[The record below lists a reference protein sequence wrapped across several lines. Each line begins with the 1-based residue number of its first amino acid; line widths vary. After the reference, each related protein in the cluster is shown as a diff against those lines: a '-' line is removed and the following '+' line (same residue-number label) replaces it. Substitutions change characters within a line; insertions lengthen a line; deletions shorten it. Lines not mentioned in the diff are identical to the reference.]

1 MRAFPALRR
10 PRTSALL
17 LLLVASICSWSLTG
31 CGGSDGG
38 SGSGGTTVS
47 VDIGEPATA
56 TSAPATSAT
65 TATTTATTGAPVG
78 LADPHEAAKRLYDAW
93 KANDKVTAAT
103 VAEASAVESM
113 WQTVPGDYALYN
125 NCNTG
130 EFGSSA
136 CLYRGDAGTIQFAME
151 QRGALWVVVE
161 AVFSAV

>member
-17 LLLVASICSWSLTG
+17 LVLVASICSWSLTG

-38 SGSGGTTVS
+38 SGSGGTTVT

-65 TATTTATTGAPVG
+65 TTTATTAAPVG

-125 NCNTG
+125 KCNTG

-161 AVFSAV
+161 AVFSAA

>member
-47 VDIGEPATA
+47 VDIGDPATA

-65 TATTTATTGAPVG
+65 TATTATTGAPVG

-136 CLYRGDAGTIQFAME
+136 CLYRGDPGTIQFAME
-151 QRGALWVVVE
+151 QHGALWVVVE
-161 AVFSAV
+161 AVFSAA

>member
-47 VDIGEPATA
+47 VDIGDPATA

-65 TATTTATTGAPVG
+65 TATTATTGAPVG

-161 AVFSAV
+161 AVFSAA

>member
-47 VDIGEPATA
+47 VDIGDPATA

-65 TATTTATTGAPVG
+65 TATTATTGAPVG

>member
-10 PRTSALL
+10 ASNSALL
-17 LLLVASICSWSLTG
+17 LVLVASICSWSLTG
-31 CGGSDGG
+31 CGGDDGG

-65 TATTTATTGAPVG
+65 TATTATTPAPVG

-125 NCNTG
+125 KCNTG

-161 AVFSAV
+161 AVFSAA